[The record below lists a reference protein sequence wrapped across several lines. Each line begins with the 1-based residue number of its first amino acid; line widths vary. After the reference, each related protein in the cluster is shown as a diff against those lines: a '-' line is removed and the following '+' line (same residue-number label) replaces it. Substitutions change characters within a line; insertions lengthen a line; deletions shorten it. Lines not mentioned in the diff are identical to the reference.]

1 MGIEDH
7 PHPILKANQF
17 YITKPA
23 GMKAKKIMAIKPNVH
38 IVEKVLL
45 NPYNPV
51 TVNLI
56 GAGGTGSQFLT
67 ALGRM
72 NHALIALGHPGLM
85 VRVFDDDK
93 VEYANLGRQLFTTA
107 ELGLYKAVAVVNRI
121 NLFFGTN
128 WKAITERYDTETITT
143 NPELRMAEFTVS
155 CVDTAQARFEI
166 AELLTGFDKRV
177 TYMRNRPL
185 YWMDFGNS
193 KDTGQVLL
201 STLTKIEQPESKKF
215 EVVDSLPLVT
225 DEFGELLKQSE
236 STDDTPS
243 CSLAD
248 AIGKQDLFFNSALA
262 NLGASLLWQM
272 FREGMIFNRGFF
284 LNLKEFRTTPIKV
297 TPTATPHC
305 KVA

>member
-1 MGIEDH
+1 
-7 PHPILKANQF
+7 
-17 YITKPA
+17 
-23 GMKAKKIMAIKPNVH
+23 MKTKKIKEVKPSVH

-51 TVNLI
+51 MVNLI

-72 NHALIALGHPGLM
+72 NHALVELNHPGLM

-93 VEYANLGRQLFTTA
+93 VEPANLGRQLFTTA
-107 ELGLYKAVAVVNRI
+107 ELGLYKAVALINRI

-128 WKAITERYDTETITT
+128 WKAITERYNRDTLLD
-143 NPELRMAEFTVS
+143 NGDLGMAEFTIS
-155 CVDTAQARFEI
+155 CVDTVSARFEI
-166 AELLTGFDKRV
+166 AELLMEITKKIS
-177 TYMRNRPL
+177 YARNKPL

-193 KDTGQVLL
+193 KDTGQVVLA
-201 STLTKIEQPESKKF
+201 TLTAIQQPQSKKF
-215 EVVDSLPLVT
+215 EVVDSLPWVT
-225 DEFGELLKQSE
+225 AEFGELLKQSE
-236 STDDTPS
+236 TIDDTPS

-248 AIGKQDLFFNSALA
+248 ALGRQDLFINSALA

-272 FREGMIFNRGFF
+272 FREGMLFNRGFF
-284 LNLKEFRTTPIKV
+284 LNLKDFR
-297 TPTATPHC
+297 ATPL

>member
-1 MGIEDH
+1 MKARK
-7 PHPILKANQF
+7 LKAV
-17 YITKPA
+17 KPC
-23 GMKAKKIMAIKPNVH
+23 VH

-45 NPYNPV
+45 NPYNPII
-51 TVNLI
+51 VNLI

-72 NHALIALGHPGLM
+72 NHALMELHHPGLM
-85 VRVFDDDK
+85 VRVFDDDN
-93 VEYANLGRQLFTTA
+93 VEPANLGRQLFTTA
-107 ELGLYKAVAVVNRI
+107 ELGMYKAVALVSRI

-128 WKAITERYDTETITT
+128 WKAITERYNRETILAD
-143 NPELRMAEFTVS
+143 PELRMAEFTVS
-155 CVDTAQARFEI
+155 CVDTVSARFEI
-166 AELLTGFDKRV
+166 AELLMGLDKRV
-177 TYMRNRPL
+177 TYTRNRPL

-201 STLTKIEQPESKKF
+201 ATLTKIEQPESKRF
-215 EVVDSLPLVT
+215 EVVNSLPLVT

-236 STDDTPS
+236 TTDNTPS

-248 AIGKQDLFFNSALA
+248 ALGKQDLFINSALA

-272 FREGMIFNRGFF
+272 FREGMLFNRGFF
-284 LNLKEFRTTPIKV
+284 LNLKAFRATPIKV
-297 TPTATPHC
+297 NAVAPEIKMKPRTNHS